1 MTETGNHS
9 IRAAHAGPILYAR
22 GTSETEVHL
31 AALVVADSDWQPPA
45 LVPED
50 EQLIAPSELASAF
63 GWTIWRYAF
72 ALPRRAG
79 GARYALDDRSWTV
92 QTDVSAEALRIAYT
106 ACNGQEHD
114 DLLNPGP
121 TRNTM
126 WGRLAAQHRQTPF
139 TLLLQG
145 GDQLYADDVWQCH
158 DELRRWHHEP
168 DETRLTRELSDEAYA
183 AVRQFYWSRYIALW
197 AQADLQPL
205 LAEVP
210 SLMMWDDHD
219 IFDGWGSHAARAQAC
234 PVWRAVYTAAREAFA
249 LFQLGARAEEPPA
262 ICDPRA
268 APGFGWCCRYGDIA
282 VVAPDLRSER
292 TPERVMGERGWA
304 QVTAWPSE
312 LADCRHVFVMSSVPA
327 LGPRFSWAERFLRV
341 LPGAQSYEDDL
352 RDQWQSRA
360 HREEWRRFLETCLA
374 LEAAGPQV
382 TLLSGEI
389 HLATRAAMP
398 GRTQTLHQLVASG
411 IAHPAPPAW
420 YARILGGLAS
430 VGENPV
436 AGHRITL
443 HPLPGRDRIYT
454 AQRNYLVLARAS
466 TTWHAWWETEADGPT
481 PPLDLA

>member
-1 MTETGNHS
+1 MTSPGNHS
-9 IRAAHAGPILYAR
+9 ITAAHAGPILYAR
-22 GTSETEVHL
+22 GTSATEVHL

-45 LVPED
+45 LIPESED
-50 EQLIAPSELASAF
+50 LVAPAELASAF

-72 ALPRRAG
+72 ALPRQAG
-79 GARYALDDRSWTV
+79 GARYALDDRAWTV

-114 DLLNPGP
+114 DLLAPAP
-121 TRNTM
+121 ERNAM
-126 WGRLAAQHRQTPF
+126 WRRLLKQHRETPF

-158 DELRRWHHEP
+158 DELRRWHDEP
-168 DETRLTRELSDEAYA
+168 DDTRLVRELSDEAYD
-183 AVRQFYWSRYIALW
+183 AVRQFYWARYIALW
-197 AQADLQPL
+197 GQPDLQPV

-219 IFDGWGSHAARAQAC
+219 IFDGWGSHAERFQQC
-234 PVWRAVYTAAREAFA
+234 PVWRAIFAAAREAFA
-249 LFQLGARAEEPPA
+249 LFQLGARPDEPPP

-292 TPERVMGERGWA
+292 TPDRVMGERGWA
-304 QVTAWPSE
+304 EVGAWPAE
-312 LADCRHVFVMSSVPA
+312 LADCRHVFILSSVPA
-327 LGPRFSWAERFLRV
+327 LGPRVSWAERV
-341 LPGAQSYEDDL
+341 LHAVPGAQRYEDDL

-360 HREEWRRFLETCLA
+360 HRAEWQRFLGTCLA

-389 HLATRAAMP
+389 HLATRGEMH
-398 GRTQTLHQLVASG
+398 GRAQTLRQLVSSG

-420 YARILGGLAS
+420 YARLLGGLAWL
-430 VGENPV
+430 GESPV
-436 AGHRITL
+436 DGHPIALR
-443 HPLPGRDRIYT
+443 PLPGRSAIYT
-454 AQRNYLVLARAS
+454 AQRNYLVLERGSAD
-466 TTWHAWWETEADGPT
+466 WHAWWETEAEGPT
-481 PPLDLA
+481 PRLDLG